1 MSPMGMWNLYGGCV
15 AVQVQSRGCIEH
27 WQMAAGS
34 SLAGRSPVGT
44 IPGLAACRQHPSRP
58 WRVFYMAVGQC
69 RMSASILYLSTPA
82 FLTVASSEI
91 GALPAGANAV
101 WYSNP
106 ARAARVRRWSGC

>member
-44 IPGLAACRQHPSRP
+44 IPSLLAASIPPGPASVLHGRGTVPHVRIDSVLVNASLPDGCFFEDRSSTSRGD
-58 WRVFYMAVGQC
+58 RGVVLESRASQKMVG
-69 RMSASILYLSTPA
+69 M
-82 FLTVASSEI
+82 LTCE
-91 GALPAGANAV
+91 
-101 WYSNP
+101 
-106 ARAARVRRWSGC
+106 